1 MPHFP
6 KPFFKKARRT
16 WYVEINRRQ
25 HNLGPDREE
34 AFRKSHQLMGQPQ
47 GRKVAS
53 ESLPAIA
60 DAFLE
65 WVRKHRSPETYEWY
79 RYRLD
84 RFVNT
89 YPELRAADL
98 RPYHVET
105 WVDGYELSK
114 TSRRN
119 YLRSVKRCL
128 KWAKRQ
134 GYIDTNPIADLEVP
148 VGDRKEVVISPEEFE
163 RMLSLVRNPDLADL
177 MIVTWETG
185 CRPQESLRVEARHVD
200 AANQRWVFPKSEAKM
215 KRTPRVVYLTDRALE
230 ISRRLMLAHPE
241 EPIFRNTNGKPWTTE
256 AVNCAFTLLQAR
268 MGRPS
273 PSGGIVRSACHAPPK
288 SMGTSRVNSQPPASA
303 PRA

>member
-79 RYRLD
+79 RYRLE

-230 ISRRLMLAHPE
+230 ISRA
-241 EPIFRNTNGKPWTTE
+241 
-256 AVNCAFTLLQAR
+256 A
-268 MGRPS
+268 RPS
-273 PSGGIVRSACHAPPK
+273 SSGRWRVRNSWSRIRSSSRLRIGKGPMACVRIVFW
-288 SMGTSRVNSQPPASA
+288 
-303 PRA
+303 RA